1 MDGMK
6 KITCLLVA
14 IVALASCKTKTVVVT
29 VPEVRTD
36 TTYITKEQR
45 DSIWL
50 HDSIYV
56 SEKQKDDTIYL
67 YQERWHTKY
76 VEKVKTDTIYQ
87 HKVDSVGVPYPVE
100 VKVEKKLNW
109 WQNMRMTLGTI
120 ALIGIFLW
128 IVGQGIKL
136 YMKRF

>member
-1 MDGMK
+1 MDAIK

-76 VEKVKTDTIYQ
+76 VEKIKTDTIYQ